1 MKILNFGSL
10 NIDYVY
16 AVDHMVRAGETL
28 SSKKLEV
35 FMGGKGFNQSVALAQ
50 AGVKVYHAG
59 MIGEDGQIFIDTCEK
74 YGINTTHIKQ
84 IKGKSGHTIIQ
95 IDANAQNCILLHGGS
110 NRSLTKEFIDE
121 TISAFEKD
129 DYILLQNEVNH
140 LDYIIE
146 SAYAQGMKII
156 LNPSPYNSYVKACDL
171 SKISYFLLNEIE
183 GEQITGAIETDKM
196 LKYFINQYP
205 KAKIV
210 LTLGS
215 NGSIY
220 KDCMMEY
227 HQEIC
232 KVKAVDT
239 TAAGDT
245 FTGYFIAGLIN
256 NKKISENLKMCAM
269 ASAIAVSRKGAS
281 PSIPMLSE
289 VEDALEHNINE

>member
-16 AVDHMVRAGETL
+16 TVDHMVKEGETL

-35 FMGGKGFNQSVALAQ
+35 FLGGKGFNQSVALAQ
-50 AGVKVYHAG
+50 AGVLVYHAG
-59 MIGEDGQIFIDTCEK
+59 MIGEDGQIFLDTCEK
-74 YGINTTHIKQ
+74 YGINTKYIKQ

-95 IDANAQNCILLHGGS
+95 IDADAQNCILLHGGS
-110 NRSLTKEFIDE
+110 NRSLTREFIDGV
-121 TISAFEKD
+121 ISSFERD

-156 LNPSPYNSYVKACDL
+156 LNPSPYDNYMKECDL
-171 SKISYFLLNEIE
+171 SKISYFILNEIE
-183 GEQITGAIETDKM
+183 GEQITGVSETNAILEHLM
-196 LKYFINQYP
+196 NRYP
-205 KAKIV
+205 NAKIV

-215 NGSIY
+215 NGSVY
-220 KDCMMEY
+220 RDCVMEY
-227 HQEIC
+227 HQDIC

-245 FTGYFIAGLIN
+245 FTGYFIAGLIGN
-256 NKKISENLKMCAM
+256 RKIPENLKMCAM

-281 PSIPMLSE
+281 PSIPDLGE
-289 VEDALEHNINE
+289 VKTELEKYPS